1 MAAGYTAGMRAA
13 AIVVLCLSSLLG
25 AQTPAPANIAA
36 SDARPGFVF
45 YEGRWRLPGEVAY
58 LKKAASL
65 RTAQPAAA
73 AAAPAE
79 NKTPRAAAGNARPNR
94 AKAAPAKTPKRA
106 APASRPLSRSR
117 ATGLFTIRAQQTR
130 LLGFDTV
137 TVGLGNGQARLML
150 PRTESVSIGTT
161 IGVPLR

>member
-1 MAAGYTAGMRAA
+1 MRVA

-25 AQTPAPANIAA
+25 AQTPAPSKSAA
-36 SDARPGFVF
+36 SEARPGFVY

-58 LKKAASL
+58 LKKATSL
-65 RTAQPAAA
+65 RTARPAAA
-73 AAAPAE
+73 AAAPDAVD
-79 NKTPRAAAGNARPNR
+79 NKGKTPRAAAGKARPNR
-94 AKAAPAKTPKRA
+94 AKAAVAKTPKRV

-117 ATGLFTIRAQQTR
+117 TTGLFTIRAQQTR

-150 PRTESVSIGTT
+150 PRTETVSIGTT
-161 IGVPLR
+161 VGVPVR